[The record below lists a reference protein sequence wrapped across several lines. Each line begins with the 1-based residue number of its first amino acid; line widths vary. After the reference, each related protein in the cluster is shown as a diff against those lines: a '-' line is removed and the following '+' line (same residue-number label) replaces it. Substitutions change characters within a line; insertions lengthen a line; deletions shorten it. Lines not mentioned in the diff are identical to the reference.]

1 MLNNTRGYKS
11 KEIMI
16 KRIIGEEEPV
26 LVALVET
33 KLNKNDKVEIPGY
46 EEPLRV
52 DRDEDG
58 GGVLLTYKKCLTNIV
73 IGTTEIRLHNA
84 EMLWAKMDN
93 GKVKFKIGVIYMPQ
107 ESRTTLL
114 KLQEIY
120 EKMEEEIIEAQQK
133 GNKILI
139 LGDLNCKVGAAIEG
153 NNEEVSKGG
162 RLLLKMLKK
171 FKLKLVNAETCC
183 EGLWTRKEGESKSVL
198 DYVIVSEEDL
208 DLVERMEIDEEKD
221 IITPY
226 YVEKVGG
233 KDVRQY
239 TDHCMIKTESFA
251 LTNENCE

>member
-1 MLNNTRGYKS
+1 
-11 KEIMI
+11 MI

-73 IGTTEIRLHNA
+73 IGTTEVRLHNA

-114 KLQEIY
+114 T
-120 EKMEEEIIEAQQK
+120 
-133 GNKILI
+133 
-139 LGDLNCKVGAAIEG
+139 
-153 NNEEVSKGG
+153 
-162 RLLLKMLKK
+162 
-171 FKLKLVNAETCC
+171 ETPRN
-183 EGLWTRKEGESKSVL
+183 L
-198 DYVIVSEEDL
+198 
-208 DLVERMEIDEEKD
+208 
-221 IITPY
+221 
-226 YVEKVGG
+226 
-233 KDVRQY
+233 
-239 TDHCMIKTESFA
+239 
-251 LTNENCE
+251 